1 MKDCKQQILDT
12 IPNNDSCNN
21 AILNVA
27 LLSAQISLDNVL
39 INSTPFVLERLTK
52 IISNF
57 YPNLELNC
65 WDSFLLIHGDVID
78 LLNTTNSHQKLEL
91 NRFID
96 PQDRLTILKS
106 CFLFFGAFYYNQDN
120 NQNSKG
126 YNLEFVLKDESLAD
140 ALIVLLNEKGFDLKK
155 LKRGNQFVIYTKNST
170 IISDLFVV
178 LGAQYMSME
187 IQNSLAMREI
197 RNAVNRQNNCFEGNL
212 DKTITASET
221 QLTAINYILSN
232 HSIDYLD
239 DNLKEVALLRLAN
252 PDISLGELKTLMGDK
267 ISRAGIKY
275 RLDKIIELYNKLKN
289 N

>member
-12 IPNNDSCNN
+12 IADNKSCNN

-27 LLSAQISLDNVL
+27 FLSSQISADNIL
-39 INSTPFVLERLTK
+39 LGSASNILEKLTK
-52 IISNF
+52 IISNT
-57 YPNLELNC
+57 YPNLVLNC
-65 WDSFLLIHGDVID
+65 WDSFLLIHGNITEMLKDI
-78 LLNTTNSHQKLEL
+78 NFNQKLEL
-91 NRFID
+91 NLFEKSN
-96 PQDRLTILKS
+96 DRLVLLKS
-106 CFLFFGAFYYNQDN
+106 MFLFFGGFYYNQDN

-126 YNLEFVLKDESLAD
+126 YYLEFVLKDENLANNL
-140 ALIVLLNEKGFDLKK
+140 LILLKERSFELKK
-155 LKRGNQFVIYTKNST
+155 LKRGNQFVVYTKNST
-170 IISDLFVV
+170 IISDLFVI
-178 LGAQYMSME
+178 LGAQYMAME

-197 RNAVNRQNNCFEGNL
+197 RNNVNRQNNCFEGNL

-239 DNLKEVALLRLAN
+239 DNLKEIALLRLAN
-252 PDISLGELKTLMGDK
+252 PDISLGELKTLLGNK

-275 RLDKIIELYNKLKN
+275 RLDKIIDIYNKLKN

>member
-12 IPNNDSCNN
+12 IADNKSCSD
-21 AILNVA
+21 AILRVA
-27 LLSAQISLDNVL
+27 LLSAQISVDNVL
-39 INSTPFVLERLTK
+39 INTTPAVIEKLTK
-52 IISNF
+52 IVSNF

-65 WDSFLLIHGDVID
+65 WDSFLLIHGNVSNL
-78 LLNTTNSHQKLEL
+78 LLNLNPKQLDLNLFTTQVE
-91 NRFID
+91 
-96 PQDRLTILKS
+96 RLTLLKS
-106 CFLFFGAFYYNQDN
+106 FFLFFGAFYYNQDN

-126 YNLEFVLKDESLAD
+126 YNLEFVFKNELLANN
-140 ALIVLLNEKGFDLKK
+140 LSILLNEKGFELKK
-155 LKRGNQFVIYTKNST
+155 VKRGNQYVIYTKNSSV
-170 IISDLFVV
+170 ISDLFVV
-178 LGAQYMSME
+178 LGAQYMAME

-212 DKTITASET
+212 DKTISASEN
-221 QLTAINYILSN
+221 QLTAINFILTN

-239 DNLKEVALLRLAN
+239 DNLKEIALLRLAN